1 MSTEKKNEKWKTFP
15 WEKNESSVQSFA
27 HSKRS
32 LQAQAALH
40 KLNGKL
46 FYTEDTEGTE
56 KTRKRKT

>member
-27 HSKRS
+27 HPKWS
-32 LQAQAALH
+32 LQTLAALH
-40 KLNGKL
+40 KQNGKL
-46 FYTEDTEGTE
+46 FNTEDTE